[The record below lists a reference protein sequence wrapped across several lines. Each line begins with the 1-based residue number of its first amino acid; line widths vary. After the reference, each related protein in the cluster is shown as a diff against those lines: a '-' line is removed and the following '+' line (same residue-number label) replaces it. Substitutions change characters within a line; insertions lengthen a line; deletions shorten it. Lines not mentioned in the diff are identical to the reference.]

1 MCVLRPTAVSRL
13 LLAQLACRC
22 GTRAGYPVSQVCS
35 TETRAIPSVDIA
47 SDGRWAVVAG
57 SVTHYSLVNL
67 EKLIQPAKGSPEEV
81 LLWTELLSN
90 SRVEGSTIVNLTGTK
105 WLQRWQTYRRRH
117 PKFHPLE
124 DLERTDVAP

>member
-1 MCVLRPTAVSRL
+1 M
-13 LLAQLACRC
+13 
-22 GTRAGYPVSQVCS
+22 
-35 TETRAIPSVDIA
+35 DIA

-90 SRVEGSTIVNLTGTK
+90 SRVEGSTIVNLTGTE